1 VRQTVV
7 SGDTVLKVAV
17 NVPLAR
23 LFDYLPP
30 AGCDTTPNPG
40 CRVEVQF
47 GRQKQVGMVVA
58 IAASSDLPLSK
69 LRRATR
75 VIDSDALLGDTDLW
89 LIKFVSDYYQHPV
102 GEVIAAALPALLR
115 QGKSLQTKSDTLS
128 LTADGAVVD
137 CSLLARRAP
146 RQAEVLALLDAE
158 STTSFEALDEKLPGW
173 RRQRK
178 TLLDKN
184 WVEIGQT
191 LDNAPDNPDRDEP
204 RSGPTLNHEQRDAVI
219 ALKKKQGFST
229 TLLDGVTGSGKT
241 EVYLRLMLDV
251 LAAGKQV
258 LILVPEIGLTSQ
270 FVTRLRE
277 RIGVTPMLLHS
288 GLSDNERLIAWRS
301 ARAGTA
307 PLVLGTRS
315 AVFAPLKRAGLIVVD
330 EEHDASFKQQEGLRY
345 SARDLAV
352 ARGKQLDVPVILG
365 SATPSLESLR
375 RANEGAYLH
384 LTLKSRAGGAVPPL
398 MRLIDLHKHAID
410 DGLSAPLV
418 SAINTHVSR
427 GNQALLFINR
437 RGFAPTLI
445 CTECGHMAECQ
456 RCDSRMT
463 VHRGSESLSCHHCGA
478 NRALDARCTECG
490 GSCVP
495 LGQGTERIED
505 ALNAH
510 FPTHSITRIDSD
522 STRLKGTMDKAFA
535 SAMSGEAKILVGTQM
550 LSKGHHFPSLTL
562 VGVINA
568 DQGLFSTDFR
578 GSERLAQSLI
588 QVAGRAGREKQQ
600 GEVYIQT
607 AFAEHPFWG
616 ELFSGG
622 YHHVARFAMDEREA
636 AAWPPFSRLALMR
649 ASAHERDNTWKLLD
663 EVAALANASNID
675 GVRIM
680 GPVRAPMERKAGR
693 YRGQLL
699 LQSRSRQ
706 SLHRL
711 IDLLRHDLES
721 RVSARRV
728 RWSIDVDPI
737 ELF

>member
-1 VRQTVV
+1 VT
-7 SGDTVLKVAV
+7 GKTVLKVAI

-23 LFDYLPP
+23 EFDYLAPVDCQTPP
-30 AGCDTTPNPG
+30 QPG
-40 CRVEVQF
+40 CRVQVPF
-47 GRQKQVGMVVA
+47 GRQKQVGMVMD
-58 IAASSDLPLSK
+58 IAEKSDLPLSK

-75 VIDSDALLGDTDLW
+75 VIDEDPILAAAELW
-89 LIKFVSDYYQHPV
+89 LIQFVSNYYQHPI
-102 GEVIAAALPALLR
+102 GEVVAAAVPTLLR
-115 QGKSLQTKSDTLS
+115 QGKALHAYREALS
-128 LTADGAVVD
+128 LTTDGAHVD
-137 CSLLARRAP
+137 RSLLARRAP
-146 RQAEVLALLDAE
+146 RQSEVLNFLDVDSA
-158 STTSFEALDEKLPGW
+158 SSFATLDDKLPGW

-178 TLLDKN
+178 TLVEKGWVKVQTSIDSASDKAD
-184 WVEIGQT
+184 Q
-191 LDNAPDNPDRDEP
+191 AEP
-204 RSGPTLNHEQRDAVI
+204 REGPALNPEQREAV
-219 ALKKKQGFST
+219 ASLRAGRGFRT

-241 EVYLRLMLDV
+241 EVYLRLMQDV

-270 FVTRLRE
+270 FVTRLKE
-277 RIGVTPMLLHS
+277 RIGVAPALLHS
-288 GLSDNERLIAWRS
+288 GLTDSERLVAWRS
-301 ARAGTA
+301 ARSGSAS
-307 PLVLGTRS
+307 LILGTRS
-315 AVFAPLKRAGLIVVD
+315 AVFVPLKSPGLIVVD

-345 SARDLAV
+345 SARDLAI
-352 ARGKQLDVPVILG
+352 ARGKHLDIPVVLG

-375 RANEGAYLH
+375 HATEGAYQH
-384 LTLKSRAGGAVPPL
+384 LTLKSRAGSAVPPL
-398 MRLIDLHKHAID
+398 MRLVDIHKHPVE

-418 SAINTHVSR
+418 AAINAHVSR

-463 VHRGSESLSCHHCGA
+463 VHRGKASLACHHCGA
-478 NRALDARCTECG
+478 SRALDSRCTDCG
-490 GSCVP
+490 GTSVP

-505 ALNAH
+505 ALGAH
-510 FPTHSITRIDSD
+510 FPAHSITRIDSD

-535 SAMSGEAKILVGTQM
+535 RAVSGEAKILVGTQM
-550 LSKGHHFPSLTL
+550 LSKGHHFPNLTL

-607 AFAEHPFWG
+607 AFAEHSFWS
-616 ELFSGG
+616 ELFAGG
-622 YHHVARFAMDEREA
+622 YHQVAQFAMAEREA
-636 AAWPPFSRLALMR
+636 AAWPPFSHLALMR
-649 ASAHERDNTWKLLD
+649 ASSHERENTWKLLH
-663 EVAALANASNID
+663 EVAALATASDIE

-699 LQSRSRQ
+699 LQSRGRRN
-706 SLHRL
+706 LHQL
-711 IDLLRHDLES
+711 IDILRRDLEG
-721 RVSARRV
+721 RASARRV

>member
-1 VRQTVV
+1 MRQTVV
-7 SGDTVLKVAV
+7 SADTVLKVAV

-30 AGCDTTPNPG
+30 SGCETTPSPG

-58 IAASSDLPLSK
+58 TAASSDLPLSK

-75 VIDSDALLGDTDLW
+75 VIDFDALLTDTDLW

-102 GEVIAAALPALLR
+102 GEVVAAALPALLR
-115 QGKSLQTKSDTLS
+115 QGRALQTKSDTLS
-128 LTADGAVVD
+128 LTADGAAVD
-137 CSLLARRAP
+137 CALLARRAP
-146 RQAEVLALLDAE
+146 RQAEVLGLLDAE
-158 STTSFEALDEKLPGW
+158 SATSFEALDEKLPGW

-191 LDNAPDNPDRDEP
+191 LDNAPDCPDRDEP
-204 RSGPTLNHEQRDAVI
+204 RAGPTLNHEQRDAVT
-219 ALKKKQGFST
+219 ALTQKPGFST

-270 FVTRLRE
+270 FVTRLKE

-288 GLSDNERLIAWRS
+288 GLSDSERLIAWRS

-315 AVFAPLKRAGLIVVD
+315 AVFAPLRRAGLIVVD

-375 RANEGAYLH
+375 RANEGAYQH

-418 SAINTHVSR
+418 AAINTHVSR

-463 VHRGSESLSCHHCGA
+463 VHRGNESLSCHHCGA
-478 NRALDARCTECG
+478 SRALDARCTECG

-535 SAMSGEAKILVGTQM
+535 SAMSGEA
-550 LSKGHHFPSLTL
+550 
-562 VGVINA
+562 
-568 DQGLFSTDFR
+568 
-578 GSERLAQSLI
+578 
-588 QVAGRAGREKQQ
+588 
-600 GEVYIQT
+600 
-607 AFAEHPFWG
+607 
-616 ELFSGG
+616 
-622 YHHVARFAMDEREA
+622 
-636 AAWPPFSRLALMR
+636 
-649 ASAHERDNTWKLLD
+649 
-663 EVAALANASNID
+663 
-675 GVRIM
+675 
-680 GPVRAPMERKAGR
+680 
-693 YRGQLL
+693 
-699 LQSRSRQ
+699 
-706 SLHRL
+706 
-711 IDLLRHDLES
+711 
-721 RVSARRV
+721 
-728 RWSIDVDPI
+728 
-737 ELF
+737 